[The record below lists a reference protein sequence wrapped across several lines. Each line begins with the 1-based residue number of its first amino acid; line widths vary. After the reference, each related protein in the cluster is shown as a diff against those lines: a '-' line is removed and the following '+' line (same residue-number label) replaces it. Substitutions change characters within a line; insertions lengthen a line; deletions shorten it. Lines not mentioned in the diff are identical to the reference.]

1 MVEPSSSVKQAIK
14 LQSNFV
20 NGERSVGV
28 LKTAVITN
36 EWLMMAVNIRMVL
49 MTEFTNGMT
58 MTLVGVE

>member
-28 LKTAVITN
+28 LETAVITN
-36 EWLMMAVNIRMVL
+36 ELLMMAMSTRMAL
-49 MTEFTNGMT
+49 MTEFTMT
-58 MTLVGVE
+58 ITLVGAE